1 MKKLFGKKDKDRSSP
16 AQDDNPYARQPAQDP
31 YANAPAPYQQQQPP
45 RTMGLPSGPRAG
57 APVGLP
63 RGPAPRAGSGGPPP
77 PYSSPAP
84 GPSYPVQQQGAGGG
98 YGNDRFGAPAGYG
111 GNRYGDNKQGP
122 NPAVG
127 GPPPRAGG
135 YGGLGSLDDDDSRG
149 GLFNDYKPPNARQNS
164 GPRGGQNSWESGP
177 NGPAQPGASGG
188 GSGAYG
194 GYGEERELTQEEQ
207 EEMQVQDIK
216 REIIQTQQSTIQSG
230 SRALD
235 MLNNGTMSA
244 ANIAQALARQREHLD
259 NAEGNIDNASVHN
272 RIAKEQTKRLDKLNG
287 SMFIPTGLNK
297 KKLAALDE
305 ERMRSEQQEKLER
318 EQARTGAYQGR
329 MRMQGV
335 MSDLSKPQQLG
346 TKTNRSRREE
356 FKFEDDDGEQ
366 EQNNQEIDDITDR
379 LAAGVS
385 ILHGAAKVIG
395 DELEDQINQ
404 VDRITEKVS
413 DTHARSLVKCW
424 GNLLMSLSAER
435 ARTRPGQEESR
446 QSPAGGQDA
455 RKHDWIKGAYSW
467 GIRRVIINSV
477 YVLLYVFIRLASN
490 SQNS

>member
-31 YANAPAPYQQQQPP
+31 YANAPSPYQQQQQQQQQQAP
-45 RTMGLPSGPRAG
+45 RPMGLPSGPRAG

-98 YGNDRFGAPAGYG
+98 GGYGNDRFGAPAGYG
-111 GNRYGDNKQGP
+111 GNRYGDNKQAP

-135 YGGLGSLDDDDSRG
+135 YGGLGSLDDDNSRG

-164 GPRGGQNSWESGP
+164 GPRGGAQNSWESGP
-177 NGPAQPGASGG
+177 NGPAQSGASGG

-235 MLNNGTMSA
+235 LLNNGSMSA
-244 ANIAQALARQREHLD
+244 ASIAQALARQREHLD
-259 NAEGNIDNASVHN
+259 NAESNIDNASVHN

-297 KKLAALDE
+297 KKLEVLDE
-305 ERMRSEQQEKLER
+305 QTRQSEQREKQER
-318 EQARTGAYQGR
+318 EQARSGAYQGR

-346 TKTNRSRREE
+346 TKSNRSRREE

-404 VDRITEKVS
+404 VDRITEKS
-413 DTHARSLVKCW
+413 
-424 GNLLMSLSAER
+424 ER
-435 ARTRPGQEESR
+435 AHDQVRRNHVNLQRAARMPGSMT
-446 QSPAGGQDA
+446 G
-455 RKHDWIKGAYSW
+455 
-467 GIRRVIINSV
+467 
-477 YVLLYVFIRLASN
+477 
-490 SQNS
+490 